1 MSSTRY
7 GGSRSALDSESNE
20 AGRGICP
27 HLLTCSTFPHNEV
40 LLLKPGQ
47 ANGRINDQQRVSSI
61 ADEIMR
67 FKYMLDDGMISDAEF
82 QEMKSK
88 LLSRGNNF

>member
-7 GGSRSALDSESNE
+7 GASRSALDWESNE
-20 AGRGICP
+20 VGRGICL
-27 HLLTCSTFPHNEV
+27 HLLTRSTFPHNEV

-47 ANGRINDQQRVSSI
+47 ANGRLNDQQRFSSI

-67 FKYMLDDGMISDAEF
+67 FKQMLNDGIISDAEF
-82 QEMKSK
+82 Q
-88 LLSRGNNF
+88 

>member
-1 MSSTRY
+1 M
-7 GGSRSALDSESNE
+7 
-20 AGRGICP
+20 CP

-47 ANGRINDQQRVSSI
+47 ANGRINNQQQVAPI

-67 FKYMLDDGMISDAEF
+67 FKQMLDDGIINDSES
-82 QEMKSK
+82 QETIPK
-88 LLSRGNNF
+88 LLSRGNN

>member
-7 GGSRSALDSESNE
+7 GGSRSALDWESNE
-20 AGRGICP
+20 VGRGICP

-67 FKYMLDDGMISDAEF
+67 FKQMLYDGIISDAEF
-82 QEMKSK
+82 Q
-88 LLSRGNNF
+88 

>member
-1 MSSTRY
+1 M
-7 GGSRSALDSESNE
+7 
-20 AGRGICP
+20 GRGICP

-47 ANGRINDQQRVSSI
+47 ANGRINDQQWVSSI

-67 FKYMLDDGMISDAEF
+67 FKRMLDDGMISETEF
-82 QEMKSK
+82 LGIKSNLPSK
-88 LLSRGNNF
+88 GNNF

>member
-7 GGSRSALDSESNE
+7 GASRSALDWESNE
-20 AGRGICP
+20 VGRGICP

-47 ANGRINDQQRVSSI
+47 ANGRINEQRRVAPI

-67 FKYMLDDGMISDAEF
+67 FKQMLDDGIINDSES
-82 QEMKSK
+82 QETIPK
-88 LLSRGNNF
+88 LLSRGNN